1 MIIRN
6 QQRLI
11 DQDTQEDII
20 SYEKSEK
27 RLIVCGLGLAGL
39 CSLSSLI
46 CIISVFQAF
55 EVKSQNV
62 FTTVPI
68 VESVGHFPIPHAA
81 FMNAIEDGYMLVFKQ
96 TDTLHFDYAWK
107 FKVPDQG
114 GINYMCLELQFSRP
128 RWRWVSA
135 ATIASD
141 RYV

>member
-1 MIIRN
+1 M
-6 QQRLI
+6 
-11 DQDTQEDII
+11 
-20 SYEKSEK
+20 
-27 RLIVCGLGLAGL
+27 
-39 CSLSSLI
+39 
-46 CIISVFQAF
+46 
-55 EVKSQNV
+55 

-81 FMNAIEDGYMLVFKQ
+81 FMNVIEDGYMLVFKQ
-96 TDTLHFDYAWK
+96 TDKLYFDYAWK